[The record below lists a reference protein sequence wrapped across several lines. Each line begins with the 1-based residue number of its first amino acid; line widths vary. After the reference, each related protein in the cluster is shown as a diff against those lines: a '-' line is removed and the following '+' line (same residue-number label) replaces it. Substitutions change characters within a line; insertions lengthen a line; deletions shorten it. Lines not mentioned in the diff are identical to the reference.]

1 MSSLDQKI
9 EALCA
14 LGAYLQENDSVFQS
28 VREHAVRA
36 NSWFT
41 DEHIGIAVHNIVSG
55 FLQREALQRWLA
67 SYSLAPHPATV
78 GITMAGNIPMVG
90 FHDFLCVYLSGHKAR
105 IRYSSKDAVLIPHM
119 LDFLSTFDPDI
130 RKQIVSAEQLKGCD
144 AYIATGSNNTARYF
158 EQYFAKYPHVIRRNR
173 TSVAILDGSE
183 TEEELRELGKD
194 VFWFF
199 GLGCRNVTQVCV
211 PEGYDFGKLF
221 RAFEP
226 FSAVMHH
233 HKYRN
238 NYDYHLAVYLLNK
251 VPYLSN
257 DFLLLVANELPFSA
271 VSVLHYHY
279 YTDKQALISRLSQ
292 SEDIQCIVGKGQVP
306 FGQAQHPQLNDYAD
320 GIDLMQFLSNL
331 HPGSF
336 PNS

>member
-1 MSSLDQKI
+1 MSSLDKKI

-14 LGAYLQENDSVFQS
+14 LGVYLQENDSVFQA

-41 DEHIGIAVHNIVSG
+41 DEHIGIAVQNIVSG
-55 FLQREALQRWLA
+55 FLQREALQRWA
-67 SYSLAPHPATV
+67 HAYPQTPAPLTV

-90 FHDFLCVYLSGHKAR
+90 FHDLLCVYISGHKAR
-105 IRYSSKDAVLIPHM
+105 VRFSSKDAVLIPHAI
-119 LDFLSTFDPDI
+119 DFLATIDPDI
-130 RKQIVSAEQLKGCD
+130 REQIQSAEQLKGCD

-173 TSVAILDGSE
+173 TSVAVLDGTE
-183 TEEELRELGKD
+183 TEEQLLDLGKD

-226 FSAVMHH
+226 FSHVMHH

-271 VSVLHYHY
+271 VSVLHYQY
-279 YTDKQALISRLSQ
+279 YSDKAALVKKM
-292 SEDIQCIVGKGQVP
+292 SESNDIQCVVGEGLVP
-306 FGQAQHPQLNDYAD
+306 FGQAQHPQLSDYAD
-320 GIDLMQFLSNL
+320 GVDLMAFLSSL
-331 HPGSF
+331 GRA
-336 PNS
+336 